1 VDSRG
6 LVTGRQQLA
15 RLAAPAAFLLGA
27 TVLVL
32 LVRSS
37 LEEEPAATTPATTAP
52 SPTTT
57 AATTTPTTTAAETE
71 PEAFYTIQS
80 GDTLESIAAAYG
92 TTVEEL
98 LRLNPGI
105 DPTSLTIG
113 QRIQVPPS

>member
-1 VDSRG
+1 MTR
-6 LVTGRQQLA
+6 RQLA
-15 RLAAPAAFLLGA
+15 RLAAPAAFLLAA

-32 LVRSS
+32 LVRSA
-37 LEEEPAATTPATTAP
+37 LDDEPAATTTPATTAP
-52 SPTTT
+52 TAPTTT
-57 AATTTPTTTAAETE
+57 EIATTTTTG
-71 PEAFYTIQS
+71 PEAFYTVES

>member
-1 VDSRG
+1 VS
-6 LVTGRQQLA
+6 GRQQLA

-32 LVRSS
+32 LVRSA
-37 LEEEPAATTPATTAP
+37 LDDDPAATTTPATTATA
-52 SPTTT
+52 PTTATGT
-57 AATTTPTTTAAETE
+57 AATTTTTAAE
-71 PEAFYTIQS
+71 PEAFYTIES

-105 DPTSLTIG
+105 DPTSLTVG
-113 QRIQVPPS
+113 QRIRVPPS

>member
-1 VDSRG
+1 V
-6 LVTGRQQLA
+6 VTRRQLS

-32 LVRSS
+32 LVRSA
-37 LEEEPAATTPATTAP
+37 LDDEPAATTTAVTTAPAPPTTTEITTTAPATTA
-52 SPTTT
+52 
-57 AATTTPTTTAAETE
+57 AAL
-71 PEAFYTIQS
+71 YTIES

-105 DPTSLTIG
+105 DPTNLTIG
-113 QRIQVPPS
+113 QQIQVPPS

>member
-1 VDSRG
+1 MTR
-6 LVTGRQQLA
+6 RQFA
-15 RLAAPAAFLLGA
+15 RVAAPAAFLLGA
-27 TVLVL
+27 TVAVL
-32 LVRSS
+32 LVRSA
-37 LEEEPAATTPATTAP
+37 LDDEPAATTTPVTTAPAPTTPATTG
-52 SPTTT
+52 
-57 AATTTPTTTAAETE
+57 ATTETQ
-71 PEAFYTIQS
+71 PPAVYTIET